1 MSKKF
6 YTIDQNNSGG
16 YYIKND
22 DVDYYVSVQADS
34 PYEAE
39 KLLERV
45 VADHSNFCECC
56 GERWHIW
63 LDEED
68 AYDVPTNYGVPL
80 TKLKDQDTFWL
91 DEEDAY
97 DVPTNYGVPLTKLK
111 DQDTFWL
118 KEKVAIIY
126 YADGTKERLNC
137 IDNSVEK
144 LENWF

>member
-91 DEEDAY
+91 E
-97 DVPTNYGVPLTKLK
+97 
-111 DQDTFWL
+111 
-118 KEKVAIIY
+118 EKVAIIY

>member
-39 KLLERV
+39 RLLERV
-45 VADHSNFCECC
+45 VEDHSEYCECC
-56 GERWHIW
+56 GTRWSTY
-63 LDEED
+63 LSEEGD
-68 AYDVPTNYGVPL
+68 TPTMYGTPL
-80 TKLKDQDTFWL
+80 TELKDQDTFWL
-91 DEEDAY
+91 E
-97 DVPTNYGVPLTKLK
+97 
-111 DQDTFWL
+111 
-118 KEKVAIIY
+118 EKVAIIY

>member
-16 YYIKND
+16 YFIKND
-22 DVDYYVSVQADS
+22 YVDFYVSVQADS
-34 PYEAE
+34 VEEAE
-39 KLLERV
+39 KLLENIV
-45 VADHSNFCECC
+45 EDYSASCDCC
-56 GERWHIW
+56 GERWSIC

-80 TKLKDQDTFWL
+80 TEMKGQDIFWL
-91 DEEDAY
+91 
-97 DVPTNYGVPLTKLK
+97 
-111 DQDTFWL
+111 Q
-118 KEKVAIIY
+118 EKIAIIY
-126 YADGTKERLNC
+126 YADGTKERLKC

>member
-39 KLLERV
+39 KLLEDIV
-45 VADHSNFCECC
+45 EDHSNFCECC
-56 GERWHIW
+56 GKRWYIW

-80 TKLKDQDTFWL
+80 TEMKDRDTFWL
-91 DEEDAY
+91 E
-97 DVPTNYGVPLTKLK
+97 
-111 DQDTFWL
+111 
-118 KEKVAIIY
+118 EKVAIIY
-126 YADGTKERLNC
+126 YADGTKERLKC
-137 IDNSVEK
+137 IENSVEK